1 MKNSGYVFLV
11 LWLFLILINIL
22 GWTTLSWTLLLSPIW
37 VPFGLI
43 LIISILLS
51 LILSII
57 GIVLIFR
64 IFKYYGRN

>member
-22 GWTTLSWTLLLSPIW
+22 GWTTLSWTLLLSPIL

-51 LILSII
+51 LILCII